1 MEVVPV
7 LDLLRFERF
16 VAVFRVTARC
26 ARQNSRHFS
35 ASPTFFAMA
44 VALSLWKD
52 GSTIR
57 STRSIVKGQI
67 AVSPTNLF
75 AELKRRNVYKVVV
88 AYAIAAWLLIQIAT
102 QLFPFFEIPNWAVR
116 LVVALL
122 LFGLPVAIVFAWIFE
137 LTPEGL
143 KRTEGVP
150 PKDFITQGTDRKL
163 DFAIIGTL
171 LAVIG
176 ALVFSRLHSSRTEHV
191 SVAPQKSIA
200 VLPFKNLSR
209 DAGNAYFAEGV
220 QEEILGR
227 LSKLAQLKVIS
238 RTSTQ
243 RYKSSSENLR
253 QIAQQLGVANILE
266 GSVQKEDEQVRVHV
280 QLINA
285 NTDEHL
291 WAESYDRDLTDVFAV
306 ESEIAKKISDV
317 LHAKLTGSEQKML
330 DIRPTEST
338 EAHQLYLKGR
348 YFWNKRTG
356 DDLQLAISY
365 FNQAIE
371 KDQKYAL
378 AYAGLADAYV
388 LLPQYTAGAPK
399 DCIPKAKAAAQ
410 KALELDETLAE
421 AHACLAESYITY
433 DLDVSKSVKEFKRA
447 IQLNP
452 NYATAHQWYGYIALV
467 VQGRFDEAI
476 AEIKRALEL
485 DPLSL
490 IINADLGAAY
500 VSARR
505 PDDAIDQLRRT
516 LQLDPGFYYAH
527 WNLGTALELNGSVES
542 AITEYQKGRELNDDP
557 YILGLLGHAY
567 ALSGRKDQALQI
579 LDQLAEL
586 SKERYVGAY
595 SFAIVHL
602 GLGDKE
608 QALRWLEQSYR
619 DRAGSDIGF
628 IKVDPALDPLRG
640 DPRFEKLVATVFS
653 STKTEARMDNE
664 SQ

>member
-1 MEVVPV
+1 MPKHYQRPAVVNP
-7 LDLLRFERF
+7 
-16 VAVFRVTARC
+16 
-26 ARQNSRHFS
+26 QNF
-35 ASPTFFAMA
+35 
-44 VALSLWKD
+44 
-52 GSTIR
+52 
-57 STRSIVKGQI
+57 
-67 AVSPTNLF
+67 F
-75 AELKRRNVYKVVV
+75 AELKRRNVYKAAV
-88 AYAIAAWLLIQIAT
+88 AYGVAAWLLIQIAT
-102 QLFPFFEIPNWAVR
+102 QVFPFFEIPNWAVR
-116 LVVALL
+116 FVVAV
-122 LFGLPVAIVFAWIFE
+122 LFLGLPIALVFAWIFE

-143 KRTEGVP
+143 KRTEHVSP
-150 PKDFITQGTDRKL
+150 PESMTRRTGRKL

-171 LAVIG
+171 LTVIA
-176 ALVFSRLHSSRTEHV
+176 ALVFPRLHSGRTEHV
-191 SVAPQKSIA
+191 SIAPEKSIA
-200 VLPFKNLSR
+200 VLPFENLSR
-209 DAGNAYFAEGV
+209 DPDNAYFAEGV

-227 LSKLAQLKVIS
+227 LSKLAQFKVIS

-253 QIAQQLGVANILE
+253 QIAQQLGVVNILE
-266 GSVQKEDEQVRVHV
+266 GSVQKEAEQVRVHV
-280 QLINA
+280 RLINA
-285 NTDEHL
+285 NTDAHL
-291 WAESYDRDLTDVFAV
+291 WAEIYDRELTDVFAV
-306 ESEIAKKISDV
+306 ESEIAKKIGDV
-317 LHAKLTGSEQKML
+317 LQAKLTGSEKQAL
-330 DIRPTEST
+330 DVRPTEST

-356 DDLQLAISY
+356 DDLQRAISY

-371 KDQKYAL
+371 KDRKYAL

-399 DCIPKAKAAAQ
+399 DCIPKAMAAAQ

-476 AEIKRALEL
+476 AEMKRALEL

-490 IINADLGAAY
+490 IINADLGATY
-500 VSARR
+500 MNARR

-527 WNLGTALELNGSVES
+527 WNLGTALELKGAVES
-542 AITEYQKGRELNDDP
+542 AIAEYQKARELNDDP

-579 LDQLAEL
+579 LEQLTEL

-595 SFAIVHL
+595 TFAIVHL

-640 DPRFEKLVATVFS
+640 DPRFESLVATIFS
-653 STKTEARMDNE
+653 STKSDARMANE

>member
-1 MEVVPV
+1 
-7 LDLLRFERF
+7 
-16 VAVFRVTARC
+16 
-26 ARQNSRHFS
+26 
-35 ASPTFFAMA
+35 
-44 VALSLWKD
+44 
-52 GSTIR
+52 
-57 STRSIVKGQI
+57 VKGQI
-67 AVSPTNLF
+67 AVTPTNLF
-75 AELKRRNVYKVVV
+75 AELKRRNVYKVAVT
-88 AYAIAAWLLIQIAT
+88 YAIAAWLLIQIAT

-150 PKDFITQGTDRKL
+150 PKDFITQGTGRKL

-171 LAVIG
+171 FAVIA

-191 SVAPQKSIA
+191 SVAPEKSIA

-209 DAGNAYFAEGV
+209 DAGNTYFAEGV

-266 GSVQKEDEQVRVHV
+266 GSVQKEGEQVRVHV

-306 ESEIAKKISDV
+306 ESEIAKKIGDV
-317 LHAKLTGSEQKML
+317 LQAKLTGSEQKML
-330 DIRPTEST
+330 DIRPTGST
-338 EAHQLYLKGR
+338 EAHQLYLKAR

-356 DDLQLAISY
+356 DDLQRAISY

-447 IQLNP
+447 IQLNS

-542 AITEYQKGRELNDDP
+542 AITEYQKARELNDDP

-640 DPRFEKLVATVFS
+640 DPRFERLVATIFS
-653 STKTEARMDNE
+653 STKTEARMANE